1 MRSDRLLADGRRA
14 SGDYRRF
21 MTRSV
26 SLVAIALLL
35 LSGCGGEETPT
46 VAVSGYAHA
55 GPMCPVESLPP
66 DPACADR
73 PVSDAVI
80 LVRNS
85 AGVVIA
91 EPRTG
96 EDGTFTVELAAGHY
110 TFLPQPVEGLMGTA
124 PEQEVTV
131 GTTPVTGLDF
141 AYDTGI
147 R

>member
-1 MRSDRLLADGRRA
+1 V
-14 SGDYRRF
+14 
-21 MTRSV
+21 V
-26 SLVAIALLL
+26 SLLRTRHPVAFVLAVVLLIGL
-35 LSGCGGEETPT
+35 GACGGEPTPRVT
-46 VAVSGYAHA
+46 VSGYVHA
-55 GPMCPVESLPP
+55 GPMCPVESIPP

-73 PVSDAVI
+73 AVEGAVI

-91 EPRTG
+91 EPLS
-96 EDGTFTVELAAGHY
+96 EADGTFMVDLAAGIY

-124 PEQEVTV
+124 AEQDVVV
-131 GTTPVTGLDF
+131 GTIPVIGLDF